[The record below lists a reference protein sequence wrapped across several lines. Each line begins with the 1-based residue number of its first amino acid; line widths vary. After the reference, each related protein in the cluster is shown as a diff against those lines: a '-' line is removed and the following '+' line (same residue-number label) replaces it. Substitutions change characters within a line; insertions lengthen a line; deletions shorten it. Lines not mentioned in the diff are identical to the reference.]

1 MAEYMTY
8 ALWGGGHLDPKN
20 AAVLLDEYIP
30 DNVGTVYRPN
40 RITRD
45 QAGLKAALNW
55 FESPDF
61 LGEGGAV
68 ATTDPIESLLADHE
82 QNGDEVFL
90 LALWPEEPTED
101 DFAFIEYAQNSGIT
115 VLDLSRAM
123 DELDLSVYTR
133 PAPPKPA
140 KEDAP
145 KEDAKPATR
154 RRRTTKATASA
165 TETTTVPAGPDVNA
179 VPDEIAATEPTPA
192 PTVEENPVAPV
203 EVPLPEVDQREIELQ
218 LRVANA
224 YMALGAVQQAY
235 TEAMI
240 ELSLYRRDKALGTEI
255 RAALEQDVREDVL
268 FHGDVPFD
276 GPYVG
281 VDTKTYYRNK
291 DGYMRPAEGKPR
303 RGELTVELTAQEIQ
317 DYTISG
323 LIK

>member
-30 DNVGTVYRPN
+30 DNVGTVYRPA

-68 ATTDPIESLLADHE
+68 ATTDPIESLVADHE

-133 PAPPKPA
+133 PGPPKPA
-140 KEDAP
+140 KEDMP
-145 KEDAKPATR
+145 KEEAKPATR
-154 RRRTTKATASA
+154 RRRTTKATASTA
-165 TETTTVPAGPDVNA
+165 ETTAVPAEV
-179 VPDEIAATEPTPA
+179 AAEPTSA
-192 PTVEENPVAPV
+192 PTVEENPVVPV
-203 EVPLPEVDQREIELQ
+203 EVPVPEVDQREIELQ

-255 RAALEQDVREDVL
+255 RAVLEQDMREDVV
-268 FHGDVPFD
+268 FHSDVPFD